1 MVFTCLPRSSSGG
14 LHVCMYVCALCMHA
28 LHCVDLLSVLSD
40 DVHVGECASF
50 VVRRAG
56 ERASPPSRLGPSST
70 FLPLGG
76 M

>member
-1 MVFTCLPRSSSGG
+1 MVFTCLHVYLAHRLVACI
-14 LHVCMYVCALCMHA
+14 LHVCAYVLA

-40 DVHVGECASF
+40 YVHVGECASF

>member
-14 LHVCMYVCALCMHA
+14 LHVCMYVHMCMHA

-56 ERASPPSRLGPSST
+56 ERASSPSRLGPSST